1 MYSKLPFHVWV
12 LEFSQSL
19 TRWHKNNNKWLM
31 LLCTKAHSK
40 QTHHSRCHFKTETS
54 FWARLN
60 NHINAVPDLK
70 GNKDINMQHQSL
82 FNKNQWTQL
91 IKRLSV
97 VTVLGLTI
105 AAPAWAI
112 DPTVKELRI
121 GFQKVRLTLRLP
133 NNKNYLNKNF
143 QMPKLLGTSSLLVHN
158 FRSFSCRFTDVG
170 VTGDTPCLHASG

>member
-1 MYSKLPFHVWV
+1 
-12 LEFSQSL
+12 
-19 TRWHKNNNKWLM
+19 
-31 LLCTKAHSK
+31 
-40 QTHHSRCHFKTETS
+40 
-54 FWARLN
+54 
-60 NHINAVPDLK
+60 
-70 GNKDINMQHQSL
+70 MQHQSL

-143 QMPKLLGTSSLLVHN
+143 QMPKLLGTSSLLVHK
-158 FRSFSCRFTDVG
+158 F
-170 VTGDTPCLHASG
+170 